1 LGSVTDSSVAPA
13 GRPRHWIVRTHYL
26 HRTFLFANAFA
37 FSAAHVWERSPSIGL
52 WALLAAIFLVYPQA
66 IYWRT
71 LRSPDPQKAELQN
84 LILDCFLVAVPIAIM
99 GFPLWIWFAMF
110 ITTTINNAFA
120 GGLRGGLLPALGAYA
135 LGSMLGGAFTGFQVA
150 TEHNEL
156 VTALCVFALTW
167 FLLSI
172 GNVAYERALK
182 LRATR
187 EELKRRIAEIDA
199 LQVQLRD
206 QANRDPLTALFN
218 RRYLQS
224 TMERE
229 LARCQREQTSLCV
242 MMLDI
247 DFFKSV
253 NDRYGHPAG
262 DEVLIQLAKLLI
274 SGSRLEDVPCRWGG
288 EEFMVLMP
296 KMPLAVAKQRAED
309 WRRSFATLSVK
320 VGGKDVGSTISI
332 GIAEFPTHSRNGQE
346 LIECADQAL
355 YRAKAGGRDRVV
367 CYDRIA

>member
-26 HRTFLFANAFA
+26 HRTFLFLNAFA
-37 FSAAHVWERSPSIGL
+37 FSAAHVWDRSPSVGL
-52 WALLAAIFLVYPQA
+52 WLLLAGTFLVYPQA

-71 LRSPDPQKAELQN
+71 LRSTDPQKAELQN
-84 LILDCFLVAVPIAIM
+84 LILDCFLVAIPIAIM

-120 GGLRGGLLPALGAYA
+120 GGLRGGLLPALGAFA
-135 LGSMLGGAFTGFQVA
+135 LGSLLGGAITGFQVA
-150 TEHNEL
+150 AEHNQL
-156 VTALCVFALTW
+156 VTSLCVFALTW

-182 LRATR
+182 LRSTR

-206 QANRDPLTALFN
+206 QANRDPLTGLFN

-229 LARCQREQTSLCV
+229 LARCLREQTSLCV
-242 MMLDI
+242 VMLDI

-253 NDRYGHPAG
+253 NDQHGHSTG
-262 DEVLIQLAKLLI
+262 DEVIIQLATILI
-274 SGSRLEDVPCRWGG
+274 GGSRLEDVPCRWGG

-296 KMPLAVAKQRAED
+296 KMPLAVARLRADE
-309 WRRSFATLSVK
+309 WRKSFGAITVK
-320 VGGKDVGSTISI
+320 VGGKDVATTISI

-355 YRAKAGGRDRVV
+355 YQAKAAGRNRVV
-367 CYDRIA
+367 SYERPA